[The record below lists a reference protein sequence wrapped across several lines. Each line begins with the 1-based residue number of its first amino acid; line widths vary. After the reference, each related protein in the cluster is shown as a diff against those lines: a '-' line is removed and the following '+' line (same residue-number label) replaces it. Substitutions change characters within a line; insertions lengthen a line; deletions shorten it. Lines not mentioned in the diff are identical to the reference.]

1 MDSDQTTPKLLFN
14 IVISNH
20 EPTCMQFFLYNENVV
35 IGKHQ
40 VQILSNSA
48 IALLSPH
55 WHTNESVIQH
65 EFSIKH
71 PL

>member
-1 MDSDQTTPKLLFN
+1 MDSDQIAPELLFN
-14 IVISNH
+14 IVVSNH

-40 VQILSNSA
+40 EQILSKST
-48 IALLSPH
+48 ITLLGPH

-65 EFSIKH
+65 EFSTKH